1 VATANNQWTG
11 LEGFDR
17 LLEHRVRL
25 SILVLTINSDA
36 LSFSRLKQLLNETDG
51 SLGTH
56 LRKLEDA
63 NYLDVRKEFRRRRP
77 VTWYSLTKEGK
88 KALKLHTQSLR
99 RLISQS
105 SRTAG

>member
-1 VATANNQWTG
+1 MPASNPYWDG

-25 SILVLTINSDA
+25 GILVLASNADA

-56 LRKLEDA
+56 LRKLEDSG
-63 NYLDVRKEFRRRRP
+63 YLTVRKEFRNRRP
-77 VTWYSLTKEGK
+77 VTWYSLTPSGN
-88 KALKLHTQSLR
+88 KALKAHTQSLS
-99 RLISQS
+99 RLISKS
-105 SRTAG
+105 GSA